1 MARIARSTCLF
12 QKEPFC
18 SAMPYPVVAK
28 MYLNA
33 TNRNMNLFTAFLVSE
48 HSVISLQPFTGFS
61 MTNQTLDSH

>member
-1 MARIARSTCLF
+1 MMARIARSTCLF

-33 TNRNMNLFTAFLVSE
+33 TNRNMNLFTTFLVSE
-48 HSVISLQPFTGFS
+48 HSVISL
-61 MTNQTLDSH
+61 